1 MKTREADI
9 QRMTE
14 QLEQFKQLAQQNEDE
29 IHSLTTQLEQAQHQ
43 LRELPAKISAEALS
57 TVRWPASM
65 SE

>member
-1 MKTREADI
+1 
-9 QRMTE
+9 MTE

>member
-1 MKTREADI
+1 
-9 QRMTE
+9 MTE

-57 TVRWPASM
+57 TVRWLASM